1 MIKTKGTVPKPG
13 GRVVLYKAADGGPAL
28 DVRLD
33 KETVWL
39 SQRRMAE
46 LFGKDTDTVGL
57 HIRNIFREGELKE
70 SATTEESSVVRDEGG
85 RTVRRTVGIYNL
97 DVIISVGYRVK
108 SQRGTQFRI
117 WTTRVLREHLVRGYT
132 VNARRLKELKQA
144 VRLIANV
151 AERRDLTGDEAK
163 ALLRVVADYS
173 YALEVLDDYDHQ
185 RVRLGAVS
193 RRKVSALSIGE
204 ARRAVETMRGQF
216 GGSGLFGREKDQGL
230 EGSLAAVMQT
240 FGGADVYPSL
250 EEKAA
255 NLPLV
260 KNHHFVDGNKR
271 IGAALFLWF
280 LENNRALYRND
291 GTKRIADNA
300 LVAMTLL
307 IAESRA
313 GEKDALVRVVVNL
326 INKKNA

>member
-46 LFGKDTDTVGL
+46 LFGKDTDTIGL

-70 SATTEESSVVRDEGG
+70 KATTEESSVVRDEGG

-117 WTTRVLREHLVRGYT
+117 WATRVLREHLVRGYT

-193 RRKVSALSIGE
+193 HRRVSALSIEE
-204 ARRAVETMRGQF
+204 ARRAVETMRGRF
-216 GGSGLFGREKDQGL
+216 DGSALFGREKDQRL
-230 EGSLAAVMQT
+230 EGSLAAVMQS
-240 FGGADVYPSL
+240 FGGADVYPSV

-255 NLPLV
+255 GLLYIP
-260 KNHHFVDGNKR
+260 
-271 IGAALFLWF
+271 AA
-280 LENNRALYRND
+280 
-291 GTKRIADNA
+291 
-300 LVAMTLL
+300 
-307 IAESRA
+307 RA
-313 GEKDALVRVVVNL
+313 GKRAQPVG
-326 INKKNA
+326 IGQP

>member
-163 ALLRVVADYS
+163 ALLRVV
-173 YALEVLDDYDHQ
+173 
-185 RVRLGAVS
+185 
-193 RRKVSALSIGE
+193 
-204 ARRAVETMRGQF
+204 ETMRGQF

-255 NLPLV
+255 NLLSGQEPPFRRWQQA
-260 KNHHFVDGNKR
+260 HR
-271 IGAALFLWF
+271 RGAVPVVPGK
-280 LENNRALYRND
+280 EPRALPQRRNETHRRQRTCRYD
-291 GTKRIADNA
+291 TAHRREPGGGKGRTGSSGGDPDQQEKCVSRKEPWVTAIAF
-300 LVAMTLL
+300 
-307 IAESRA
+307 EP
-313 GEKDALVRVVVNL
+313 
-326 INKKNA
+326 

>member
-46 LFGKDTDTVGL
+46 LFGKDTDTIGL

-70 SATTEESSVVRDEGG
+70 KATTEESSVVRDEGG

-117 WTTRVLREHLVRGYT
+117 WATRVLREHLVRGYT
-132 VNARRLKELKQA
+132 VNARRLQELKQA

-163 ALLRVVADYS
+163 ALLRVV
-173 YALEVLDDYDHQ
+173 
-185 RVRLGAVS
+185 
-193 RRKVSALSIGE
+193 
-204 ARRAVETMRGQF
+204 ETMRGRF
-216 GGSGLFGREKDQGL
+216 GGSALFGREKAQGL

>member
-46 LFGKDTDTVGL
+46 LFGKDTDTIGL

-70 SATTEESSVVRDEGG
+70 KATTEESSVVRDEGG

-117 WTTRVLREHLVRGYT
+117 WATRVLREHLVRGYT

-163 ALLRVVADYS
+163 ALLRVV
-173 YALEVLDDYDHQ
+173 
-185 RVRLGAVS
+185 
-193 RRKVSALSIGE
+193 
-204 ARRAVETMRGQF
+204 ETMRGRF
-216 GGSGLFGREKDQGL
+216 GGSALFGREKAQGL